1 VRESTHFA
9 ENPNRL
15 SRPSELHQAC
25 VPHERNNPIGTR
37 KHFDDKAAVAAFYH
51 QGKRTDIDVQTG
63 KVHNKY
69 CYAWE
74 VEDSDSCNAGMGSRT
89 RAAGQKYHQVSPLKR
104 VSDKVGS
111 KHSSCSRTSKNGSD
125 RRSLEMTN
133 HPLHPDIPF
142 RRSSREILDHHLTE
156 KYAKAG
162 RGSHPEATPAGV
174 DLRRFKNYSPSRT
187 TLPDDHLGGNYDF
200 STAAGVPSSKTTDS
214 IPKVEG
220 LVGGRK
226 VSGKKIMA
234 NENENEMNRNGK
246 IDEDEEHPGASAI
259 RQSAQLY
266 KRMSQKSAISQ
277 NPLTK
282 RDEYEFGRAAARI
295 RRSQAAMGVDTTYGD
310 SSANRGCGTVG
321 GTGMMLRY
329 EPQDCLPEQAERYER
344 QKQATLFHE
353 RQRRRDFGGEDLPSP
368 IRMSISKEQA
378 DRRTEWE
385 RVHGVADIHS
395 HYDEARF
402 HHPEILDAKSWRHK
416 IDRGYTYSRGD
427 DVIARDSGRR
437 ARSVKQDGDYLA
449 QTEDLVFA
457 HHHNPNSPLQS
468 QRNGLFRQKENMRVA
483 RKWVDGGYVDET
495 RQTDEE
501 SNDPYFWVERK
512 VRNPHGTT
520 MRPEW
525 LQDPEH
531 KSTGG
536 KSKDRDGGAHRG
548 VHNEAGVYNQSVK
561 KMTGRE
567 RDGAAGYEY
576 EYAEDD
582 DVVDQSKLG
591 PYSTAQRERISMHRP
606 HVEDNHGSV
615 HDFDHAR
622 SASWRNSQGAGPR
635 GRTGQTQDDD
645 HSSSEQSPSQ
655 SQSESRSTSSS
666 VTSTSYAGSSA
677 GQLEASGRAEG
688 KKQVTIGEIE
698 DVRAAPGE
706 DGGQG
711 GQQERRANFR
721 FYPGERGGE
730 GSAERPR
737 VSSLPPGRRGAEV
750 KSRRP
755 PFGAPRGQK
764 NAGQADVVVPRGS
777 GGGREEVYSGGSAS
791 TSNKNTSISERTAS
805 STSHDHGQYDH
816 ARSRARAVAPGG
828 QKYARPHDTD
838 DVESFFSNAEER
850 IRERDQHLYDRE
862 RPLDVASSATED
874 SVFNRPIS
882 GVARSKTEKLR
893 KNQLQTRKMKMNH
906 LKSSAAFVDCL
917 YPPGGRG
924 GAPSSPQMRRKNGGE
939 EYMSKI
945 LRREK
950 DNPNLTGTKAR
961 RPKFTMSGEEMAQAK
976 VDNAAN
982 KQLYKLLQA
991 RKNNNAVHVLGGK

>member
-1 VRESTHFA
+1 MPDHYAGATRVRESTHFA

-449 QTEDLVFA
+449 QNMQGPGGTFLPPGPTIQTEDLVFA

-635 GRTGQTQDDD
+635 G
-645 HSSSEQSPSQ
+645 H
-655 SQSESRSTSSS
+655 
-666 VTSTSYAGSSA
+666 
-677 GQLEASGRAEG
+677 
-688 KKQVTIGEIE
+688 
-698 DVRAAPGE
+698 
-706 DGGQG
+706 
-711 GQQERRANFR
+711 
-721 FYPGERGGE
+721 
-730 GSAERPR
+730 
-737 VSSLPPGRRGAEV
+737 
-750 KSRRP
+750 
-755 PFGAPRGQK
+755 
-764 NAGQADVVVPRGS
+764 
-777 GGGREEVYSGGSAS
+777 
-791 TSNKNTSISERTAS
+791 
-805 STSHDHGQYDH
+805 
-816 ARSRARAVAPGG
+816 
-828 QKYARPHDTD
+828 